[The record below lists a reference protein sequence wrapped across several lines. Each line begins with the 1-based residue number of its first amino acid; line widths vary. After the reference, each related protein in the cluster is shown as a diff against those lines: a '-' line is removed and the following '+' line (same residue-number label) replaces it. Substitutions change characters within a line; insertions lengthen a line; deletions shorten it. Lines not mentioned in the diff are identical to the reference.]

1 MPLRFGTVVVGLCLV
16 WSSGCGPRQPGLP
29 VSKVPVVT
37 NSIGMEFVEIP
48 SGKFLMGAIPGDELA
63 NENENPQHEVTISKA
78 FYFGRFEVTQRQYAD
93 VIGDNPSYFSAGG
106 RGANDVSGWV
116 TDNFPVEM
124 VNWFEANQYCEK
136 LSNLPEEK
144 AAGRTYR
151 LPTEAEWEYACRA
164 GTVTRFAFGTI
175 ADPKLVNFKGY
186 VGRTQ
191 PVGSYPP
198 NAWGL
203 HDIQGNVLEWCS
215 DWHTDDYYSV
225 SPAVDPPG
233 PEFSPDDVRVLRGGG
248 YAFTPA
254 SASFRDDIPPHF
266 RGPGH
271 GLRVVMERN

>member
-1 MPLRFGTVVVGLCLV
+1 M
-16 WSSGCGPRQPGLP
+16 
-29 VSKVPVVT
+29 T

-93 VIGDNPSYFSAGG
+93 VIGDNPSYFSAAG

-124 VNWFEANQYCEK
+124 VNWFEATQYCEK

-164 GTVTRFAFGTI
+164 GTVTRFAFGAM

-233 PEFSPDDVRVLRGGG
+233 PEISPDDVRVLRGGG

-271 GLRVVMERN
+271 GLRVVMEKN